1 MAMGSL
7 PQELEPHGPPGLA
20 AGDCSE
26 QSRQPTA
33 QATPGK
39 ECCWIFTVRRK
50 RNFDSPGTHRH
61 TNSQKYSLCLFNVL
75 GHRTLRSV
83 CQRTGC
89 RILSAEDLHY
99 AEAYTLNTK
108 N

>member
-26 QSRQPTA
+26 QSRQPT
-33 QATPGK
+33 QAAPGK
-39 ECCWIFTVRRK
+39 ECCWIFTVRKK

-61 TNSQKYSLCLFNVL
+61 KNSEKCSLCLFNVL

-89 RILSAEDLHY
+89 RISRQRTCITPRP
-99 AEAYTLNTK
+99 YTLNPK
-108 N
+108 P